1 MTGSELGVLR
11 DTVLPTYAR
20 ADITVVRGEG
30 CRIWDDEGREY
41 LDFVAGIAV
50 VGLGHC
56 APAPLAA
63 AREQLDLLWHA
74 SNLYW
79 TEPMLRLAALLAERF
94 PGGRAF
100 FCNSGAEA
108 NEAALKIA
116 RKATGRTRIVALEGG
131 FHGRT
136 LGALSATGQPS
147 KWEGFGPLVPGIS
160 FARPNDVESLEA
172 ALAPAGDTALLLLEP
187 VLGEGGVIPL
197 EPAFAQAAA
206 ELALEVGALLCVD
219 EVQAGM
225 GRTGTFF
232 AHEQLG
238 ITPDLITL
246 AKGLGNGLPIG
257 ALLAGERAAPGFI
270 PGDHG
275 STFGGN
281 PVAAAAAAAVVEA
294 IDDDLLAAVRARGAK
309 LVTGPR
315 GAPGRAYGARARP
328 LDRGGAR
335 SARRSGRRCLPWRG
349 SSRPLGRPRR
359 AAADAAA
366 RRQRRR
372 RRPSAHDPGRSA
384 VVVNRRERQNA
395 ILRLVRDRALSTQAE
410 LVQALR
416 DEGHEVVQTTVS
428 RDVTELGL
436 VKVRAPSGRLIYAAP
451 GTGDADRLR
460 AIGAAMRRYATGVEA
475 ANSGLVVVTT
485 PSGYASALAQA
496 IDEGAHPSIAGTLAG
511 DNTIFIA
518 AKDGTTA
525 RELQAELASYL
536 ADGVTPMT
544 LWSGR
549 VGGSLDPSVWAFLH
563 ADDAELLPY
572 DCEASLQHARRLH
585 GAGLLSDDELA
596 EVEERLAGIALDPAG
611 YLAEDEDVHSAI
623 ERQLG
628 DVGRKIHAG
637 RSRNDQVA
645 AAFRLYVLDACAE
658 ARREIEALALVV
670 LPSPRRRRTRCSP
683 ATPTS
688 SGASRSP
695 SATICSPGP
704 RCSIATARASRL
716 PRRRRPRARSAPV
729 PSPARRSACLARR
742 IRCATRSTP
751 SPTATS
757 RSTTSTPS
765 TVLYTHLSRIGE
777 EIVLWSTG
785 EFGFVQLPESAA
797 TGSSM
802 MPQKLNPDVAELA
815 RGKAGT
821 AIGRLTGLLATV
833 KGLPLAYDRDLQE
846 DKAPVFA
853 ARADTR
859 LGLRALAALVAGP
872 RGRSRAH
879 GRCRVG
885 SARARDRRRGG
896 AREGRRGVPRRSRA
910 GGGERP
916 RRIVHARRHARGQC
930 RRTRRTGAGRS
941 A

>member
-1 MTGSELGVLR
+1 MLR

-30 CRIWDDEGREY
+30 CRVWDDTGREY

-63 AREQLDLLWHA
+63 AREQLDRLWHA

-79 TEPMLRLAALLAERF
+79 TEPMLRLAALLSERF

-257 ALLAGERAAPGFI
+257 ALLAGERAAPGFV

-294 IDDDLLAAVRARGAK
+294 IDDDLLAAVRARGAQ
-309 LVTGPR
+309 LVDSPR
-315 GAPGRAYGARARP
+315 GAAGGADGSRARAPDRSRARP
-328 LDRGGAR
+328 P
-335 SARRSGRRCLPWRG
+335 RRPRRRCLPRAG
-349 SSRPLGRPRR
+349 SPRPLGRPGR
-359 AAADAAA
+359 AAVDAAA

-372 RRPSAHDPGRSA
+372 GRPGPRDPRRGARI
-384 VVVNRRERQNA
+384 VNRRERQNA

-436 VKVRAPSGRLIYAAP
+436 VKVRAPSGRLIYAAS

-460 AIGAAMRRYATGVEA
+460 AIGAAMRRYATGVQA
-475 ANSGLVVVTT
+475 ASSGLVVVTT

-518 AKDGTTA
+518 AKDGTSA
-525 RELQAELASYL
+525 RELRAELASYL
-536 ADGVTPMT
+536 VDGVTP
-544 LWSGR
+544 
-549 VGGSLDPSVWAFLH
+549 
-563 ADDAELLPY
+563 
-572 DCEASLQHARRLH
+572 
-585 GAGLLSDDELA
+585 
-596 EVEERLAGIALDPAG
+596 
-611 YLAEDEDVHSAI
+611 
-623 ERQLG
+623 
-628 DVGRKIHAG
+628 
-637 RSRNDQVA
+637 
-645 AAFRLYVLDACAE
+645 
-658 ARREIEALALVV
+658 
-670 LPSPRRRRTRCSP
+670 
-683 ATPTS
+683 
-688 SGASRSP
+688 
-695 SATICSPGP
+695 
-704 RCSIATARASRL
+704 
-716 PRRRRPRARSAPV
+716 
-729 PSPARRSACLARR
+729 
-742 IRCATRSTP
+742 
-751 SPTATS
+751 
-757 RSTTSTPS
+757 
-765 TVLYTHLSRIGE
+765 
-777 EIVLWSTG
+777 
-785 EFGFVQLPESAA
+785 
-797 TGSSM
+797 
-802 MPQKLNPDVAELA
+802 
-815 RGKAGT
+815 
-821 AIGRLTGLLATV
+821 
-833 KGLPLAYDRDLQE
+833 
-846 DKAPVFA
+846 
-853 ARADTR
+853 
-859 LGLRALAALVAGP
+859 
-872 RGRSRAH
+872 
-879 GRCRVG
+879 
-885 SARARDRRRGG
+885 
-896 AREGRRGVPRRSRA
+896 
-910 GGGERP
+910 
-916 RRIVHARRHARGQC
+916 
-930 RRTRRTGAGRS
+930 
-941 A
+941 